1 MQLIKEDEG
10 IKLFK
15 NEDKFY
21 LSYDAGAHMIN
32 KKRIEIS
39 LDEAEIC
46 QYVDGEMYN
55 TILKYQN
62 NGVYGED
69 V

>member
-46 QYVDGEMYN
+46 Q
-55 TILKYQN
+55 
-62 NGVYGED
+62 
-69 V
+69 